1 MWGSTLARRLSVL
14 LLPLL
19 AATAAVAPLS
29 EAQAASVNATVKAGL
44 VKPLAL
50 TAKQDFDFGQIVLP
64 LSGAAVTISVSQAG
78 VRTCPAPA
86 SCNGL
91 AKQAI
96 FNVQGSNQQ
105 VVKISA
111 PSINLTNAAGNTLL
125 FTPIAPA
132 TVTLTNSGNP
142 GFDFNIGGS
151 ITVSSTT
158 ADGNYTGT
166 LVVTADYQ

>member
-1 MWGSTLARRLSVL
+1 MARW
-14 LLPLL
+14 PAIFGTTLL
-19 AATAAVAPLS
+19 AAVAATLPVAP
-29 EAQAASVNATVKAGL
+29 AQAASTNAVVKAGL
-44 VKPLAL
+44 IKPLVL
-50 TAKQDFDFGQIVLP
+50 TAKQDFDFGQIILP
-64 LSGAAVTISVSQAG
+64 LSGTAVTISVSQAG

-86 SCNGL
+86 TCNGT

-111 PSINLTNAAGNTLL
+111 PAINLTNAAGNTLL

-132 TVTLTNSGNP
+132 TITLTNSGNP
-142 GFDFNIGGS
+142 GLDFNIGGS

>member
-1 MWGSTLARRLSVL
+1 MLVAAMLAL
-14 LLPLL
+14 LQSAP
-19 AATAAVAPLS
+19 AEAGTANAV
-29 EAQAASVNATVKAGL
+29 VKAGL
-44 VKPLAL
+44 IKPLAL
-50 TAKQDFDFGQIVLP
+50 TAKQDFDFGQIILP
-64 LSGAAVTISVSQAG
+64 LSGSAVTISVSQAG

-105 VVKISA
+105 IVKISA

-142 GFDFNIGGS
+142 GLDFNIGGS

-158 ADGNYTGT
+158 PDGNYTGT